1 MRFWLESVLLHG
13 WFRKRFKMICWLSA
27 RLFDV
32 NQDAASLF
40 EFNQIFTFGDFA
52 ELPSPTRQL
61 PAGVQFNQS
70 ALPSLSSILSWAD
83 NHVGNKL
90 KADYN
95 IVSWHSFSLLYS
107 LPSILI
113 GRQIEIGFLL
123 FLVVWINCRPNQACK
138 SAAVL
143 DVFSRSSFCTIPA
156 LASVCSARD
165 RQNSL
170 SSPDLTF
177 TSFFEGGLQI
187 FCSY

>member
-1 MRFWLESVLLHG
+1 MFGWDFLLMLSRDSEDEMWSRFMFELLIWLHEATLARWTQSSGPLCLWQCFMCFWFESVFLHG
-13 WFRKRFKMICWLSA
+13 WFCNRLKMICWLSA

-61 PAGVQFNQS
+61 PAGIQFNQS

-95 IVSWHSFSLLYS
+95 IVSWHSFSLLNSSAFYTLWAS
-107 LPSILI
+107 
-113 GRQIEIGFLL
+113 
-123 FLVVWINCRPNQACK
+123 NCRLK
-138 SAAVL
+138 Y
-143 DVFSRSSFCTIPA
+143 A
-156 LASVCSARD
+156 LPVGI
-165 RQNSL
+165 N
-170 SSPDLTF
+170 
-177 TSFFEGGLQI
+177 
-187 FCSY
+187 